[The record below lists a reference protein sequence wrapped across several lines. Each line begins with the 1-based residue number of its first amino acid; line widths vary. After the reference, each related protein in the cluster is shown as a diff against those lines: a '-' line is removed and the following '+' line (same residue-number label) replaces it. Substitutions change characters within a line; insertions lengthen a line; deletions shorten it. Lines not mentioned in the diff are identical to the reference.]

1 MLAEG
6 LQLRRRR
13 RCKAVAGAGVARRM
27 LEPNSCNEWNVL
39 DWLIDVDWL
48 VGWVVGWLKHVKPW
62 SHFQRLSVDLPCN
75 PIVPCVDGT
84 MKTSSEV
91 PPSCLFQ
98 IRTKTKKKLADCWW
112 TKQTCKGWLFTSK
125 SCTYGTLKPHFVIFR
140 PSNALELAFQHDET
154 SVVSMASGAKITPKK
169 TWFLISLSC
178 TIL

>member
-1 MLAEG
+1 
-6 LQLRRRR
+6 
-13 RCKAVAGAGVARRM
+13 VARRM

-98 IRTKTKKKLADCWW
+98 IRTKTKKIADCWW

-125 SCTYGTLKPHFVIFR
+125 SCTYGTLKPHFVSFR
-140 PSNALELAFQHDET
+140 HISSLKCT
-154 SVVSMASGAKITPKK
+154 GAGFPTWWNISCVNGKWSKNHPKK
-169 TWFLISLSC
+169 TWFLTSLSC